1 MIEGDA
7 ARSSMATGSMAL
19 RSTSMDNDELLK
31 KRTDCPFFITS
42 PPTCDK
48 GSECEFRHCE
58 TARLNPR
65 ECWYWLKGNCLNPTC
80 AFRHPP
86 THAPASVNKLNTPC
100 YFFFNAICVKGDW
113 CPFMH
118 DTSSD
123 QRIKKQFLDTASIKT
138 PETKT
143 SIGSDTGPAS
153 VEVPANPLEST
164 SELNKHFYPEE
175 VLGDPAPVNVFE
187 DSRASAESSMPEL
200 EDPTLKMP
208 ENSLS
213 PVEHVNGL
221 STIIPDQSSEE
232 LMKEYAE
239 SDEGYMSSSGFDV
252 LVDDGSELVYEN
264 DTDYLPFHEK
274 DSELHGHILQYDF
287 EGSAGCV
294 PQNYTDTGYYD
305 HAIFEAYDHLGERYI
320 PDYYHRVLENPRESE
335 SEREERERERL
346 PLPMYYHKREPLPR
360 EHAMGSGNA
369 VDLRDHLKKRRKME
383 DRLPFHHSRRH
394 PSYRD
399 QQSSRER
406 PARHLRD
413 RRLESEVGKTMT
425 DSSVSEIKSVLDNGH
440 RESRSGYP
448 QFNRH
453 GRSRLGERGSRRRM
467 KAPSA
472 FSSKN
477 LKASVSKE
485 SRDACSPADFTGPKT
500 LAQIR
505 EEKTRMQSPGSHL
518 GDPGTPHHGR
528 IASVDFEGPK
538 PLTEL
543 LKEKKRPLS
552 VSQNSDSKASAS
564 AKEGCNERISSQNDP
579 RVLEANLGE
588 DDNLCYRSTV
598 EKQNGEY
605 ESDSLDDL
613 DDDEEDSLRKKLA
626 HIFA

>member
-1 MIEGDA
+1 MIEGDV
-7 ARSSMATGSMAL
+7 RSSMATGSMAL
-19 RSTSMDNDELLK
+19 RSTSMDNDEMLK

-48 GSECEFRHCE
+48 GSECEFRHNE

-80 AFRHPP
+80 AFRHPLP
-86 THAPASVNKLNTPC
+86 HAPAPVNKLNTPC
-100 YFFFNAICVKGDW
+100 YFFFNAICIKGDW

-123 QRIKKQFLDTASIKT
+123 QRIKKQFPDTVSIKA

-143 SIGSDTGPAS
+143 SGGSDTGPAS

-175 VLGDPAPVNVFE
+175 VLGDPAPVNAFE
-187 DSRASAESSMPEL
+187 DSRTYAQSSTPEL
-200 EDPTLKMP
+200 EDPTIKLP
-208 ENSLS
+208 ESSLS

-221 STIIPDQSSEE
+221 STIMPDQSSEE

-252 LVDDGSELVYEN
+252 LVDDGSEQVVYEN
-264 DTDYLPFHEK
+264 DTDYLPLLVR
-274 DSELHGHILQYDF
+274 DSERLHGHILQYDF
-287 EGSAGCV
+287 EGSAGRV
-294 PQNYTDTGYYD
+294 PQNYTDTGYYEHD
-305 HAIFEAYDHLGERYI
+305 IYEAYDHLGERYI
-320 PDYYHRVLENPRESE
+320 SDYYHGVSENPG
-335 SEREERERERL
+335 ERERERERL

-383 DRLPFHHSRRH
+383 DRLPSYHSRRH

-399 QQSSRER
+399 QQR
-406 PARHLRD
+406 PARHLHN
-413 RRLESEVGKTMT
+413 RRLASEVGKNMT
-425 DSSVSEIKSVLDNGH
+425 DSSVSEIKSVLDDGH
-440 RESRSGYP
+440 RESRSGHP
-448 QFNRH
+448 QSNRH
-453 GRSRLGERGSRRRM
+453 GRSRLGEKGSKRLM

-477 LKASVSKE
+477 LKATMSKE
-485 SRDACSPADFTGPKT
+485 SRAACGPGDFTGPKT

-505 EEKTRMQSPGSHL
+505 EEKTKTQSTGSHI
-518 GDPGTPHHGR
+518 GDPCTPHRRR

-552 VSQNSDSKASAS
+552 ASQNSDSKASAS
-564 AKEGCNERISSQNDP
+564 AKEGCNGHISSQNDP
-579 RVLEANLGE
+579 RVFETKLRE
-588 DDNLCYRSTV
+588 DDNLCYKSTV